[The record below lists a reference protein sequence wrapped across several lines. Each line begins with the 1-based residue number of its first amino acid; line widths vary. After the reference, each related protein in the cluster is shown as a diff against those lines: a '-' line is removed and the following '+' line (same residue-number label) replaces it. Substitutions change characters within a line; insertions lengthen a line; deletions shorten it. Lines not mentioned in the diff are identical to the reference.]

1 MFFSFDWFAD
11 PLYLQ
16 WLGRGVI
23 TTLSLAGLG
32 MVFML
37 IIGVVGAF
45 ILRYRV
51 PFLYSVTTVLVEL
64 FRNTPP
70 LVQLFILYFTLPELG
85 LTIGAT
91 STSPGVP
98 LFNGFICVVISL
110 SLYNG
115 ALAIE
120 IIRSGLGA
128 VPGTTIEAAVSLGY
142 RRAQI
147 FTQVELPIGFRLC
160 TPHMIN
166 NVVSLVKTSSQ
177 ASLVAVG
184 DIMFYANQISLE
196 TFMNFEVMVVVLALY
211 LSIVS
216 LTVWGVRLLEKRFRM
231 YGYGK

>member
-1 MFFSFDWFAD
+1 MSFSFDWFAD

-16 WLGRGVI
+16 WLWRGIV
-23 TTLSLAGLG
+23 TTLSLSAWGLF
-32 MVFML
+32 FML
-37 IIGVVGAF
+37 GIGVIGAF

-51 PFLYSVTTVLVEL
+51 PLLYSITTILVEL

-85 LTIGAT
+85 VTVGA
-91 STSPGVP
+91 SGTSPGVP
-98 LFNGFICVVISL
+98 LFNGFVCVVISL
-110 SLYNG
+110 ALYNG

-120 IIRSGLGA
+120 IIRSGLAA
-128 VPGTTIEAAVSLGY
+128 VPRTTIEAAVSLGY
-142 RRAQI
+142 KRTQI
-147 FTQVELPIGFRLC
+147 FRQVELPIGFRLC
-160 TPHMIN
+160 APHMIN
-166 NVVSLVKTSSQ
+166 NIVSLVKTSSQ

-196 TFMNFEVMVVVLALY
+196 TFMNLEVMIVVLALY

-216 LTVWGVRLLEKRFRM
+216 LTVFGARLLENHFRM

>member
-1 MFFSFDWFAD
+1 MSFSFDWFAD
-11 PLYLQ
+11 PLYME
-16 WLGRGVI
+16 WLGRGI
-23 TTLSLAGLG
+23 LTTLALAALG
-32 MVFML
+32 IVFML
-37 IIGVVGAF
+37 IIGIGGAYC
-45 ILRYRV
+45 LRYRV
-51 PFLYSVTTVLVEL
+51 PVLSGIITILVEL

-85 LTIGAT
+85 LTIGGDAT
-91 STSPGVP
+91 HPGVP
-98 LFNGFICVVISL
+98 LFNGFVCVVISL
-110 SLYNG
+110 ALYNG

-128 VPGTTIEAAVSLGY
+128 VPSATIEAAISLGY
-142 RRAQI
+142 RRNQI
-147 FTQVELPIGFRLC
+147 FRQVELPIGLRLC

-211 LSIVS
+211 LTIVS
-216 LTVWGVRLLEKRFRM
+216 MTVYGARLIEKRFRM
-231 YGYGK
+231 HGYGR